1 MSRRQARTY
10 QIDVWSEV
18 YAAVHGLTT
27 KFGAW
32 RCVAQVKAGR
42 QASALRQAE
51 RTYPGRKIR
60 ARLIT
65 GQFSDRGTP

>member
-1 MSRRQARTY
+1 MKTY

-32 RCVAQVKAGR
+32 RCVATAKGTR
-42 QASALRQAE
+42 QASVLRQAE
-51 RTYPGRKIR
+51 RTYPGRRIR

-65 GQFSDRGTP
+65 GQFSNVQGGI